1 MPRAMHDT
9 IKAMMRKTKPT
20 ISNVEIHDM
29 PWKRRGIVPGP
40 KFKTP

>member
-1 MPRAMHDT
+1 MHDT

-29 PWKRRGIVPGP
+29 PTK
-40 KFKTP
+40 